1 MPVKGKTILIISGG
15 VEAVPIIER
24 AKALGL
30 TVAVSDG
37 NPDAPGFSIA
47 DFKIIASTY
56 DEKKTAELAG
66 ELDEAHKID
75 GVMAAAADVPLTVA
89 AVAERLGLPGI
100 SVNSARIVADKLLMK
115 ETFAASG
122 IPVPWFSQVRNAS
135 HLEKLLKEK
144 KALVIKPVDSR
155 GARGVV
161 RLVEGVDVEWAFEE
175 SVKNSP
181 SCRVMAEEWINGRQI
196 STESIVTPEGVI
208 TPGLS
213 DRNYEQ
219 LDRFAPFVIEDGGDL
234 PATLTEAERTEIDR
248 IIGKVARAIGMKSG
262 TIKGDIVI
270 GDNGP
275 IVIEVAARLSG
286 GYFCS
291 HTIPL
296 SSGTDFVAAAILL
309 SLGEKID
316 LDDYRPKIAR
326 AVCQRFLFPEPGIVR
341 KVEVPEMQEES
352 LAMLK
357 VYVKEG
363 DEVKRITSHPCR
375 AGMAVTTA
383 ETREG
388 ARAAIKKVFDRVTV
402 KVEPAIPA

>member
-30 TVAVSDG
+30 KVAVSDG
-37 NPDAPGFSIA
+37 NPDAPGFRLA

-56 DEKKTAELAG
+56 DEKKTAELAF
-66 ELDEAHKID
+66 ELNEAERID

-89 AVAERLGLPGI
+89 AVAERLKLPGI

-115 ETFAASG
+115 ETFSASG
-122 IPVPWFSQVRNAS
+122 VPVPWFSQVRSAV
-135 HLEKLLKEK
+135 HLEKLLWEK
-144 KALVIKPVDSR
+144 KTLVIKPVDSR

-161 RLVEGVDVEWAFEE
+161 RLVEGVDIAWAFDEAM
-175 SVKNSP
+175 KNSP
-181 SCRVMAEEWINGRQI
+181 SCRVMAEEWVNGRQI
-196 STESIVTPEGVI
+196 STESIITPDGVI

-219 LDRFAPFVIEDGGDL
+219 LERFAPFVIEDGGDL
-234 PATLTEAERTEIDR
+234 PAILTVDERAGIDR

-270 GDNGP
+270 GESGP
-275 IVIEVAARLSG
+275 VVIEVAARLSG

-296 SSGTDFVAAAILL
+296 STGTDFVGAAILL
-309 SLGEKID
+309 ALGEEIGLND
-316 LDDYRPKIAR
+316 FRPKAAK

-341 KVEVPEMQEES
+341 KVYVPEMQEES

-357 VYVKEG
+357 VYVKVG

-375 AGMAVTTA
+375 AGMAVTTGD
-383 ETREG
+383 TREG
-388 ARAAIKKVFDRVTV
+388 ARAAIKRVFDRVTV
-402 KVEPAIPA
+402 VVEPGIPV

>member
-30 TVAVSDG
+30 KVAVSDG
-37 NPDAPGFSIA
+37 NADAPGFRMA

-56 DEKKTAELAG
+56 DEKKTAELAF
-66 ELDEAHKID
+66 ELNEAERID

-89 AVAERLGLPGI
+89 FVAERLKLPGI

-122 IPVPWFSQVRNAS
+122 VPVPWFSQVRSAE
-135 HLEKLLKEK
+135 HLEKLLREK
-144 KALVIKPVDSR
+144 KTLVIKPVDSR

-161 RLVEGVDVEWAFEE
+161 RLNEGVDIAWAFDEAM
-175 SVKNSP
+175 KNSP

-196 STESIVTPEGVI
+196 STESIITPDGVI

-219 LDRFAPFVIEDGGDL
+219 LERFAPFVIEDGGDL
-234 PATLTEAERTEIDR
+234 PAILTADERAEIDR
-248 IIGKVARAIGMKSG
+248 IIGKVARSNGMKSG

-270 GDNGP
+270 GESGP

-286 GYFCS
+286 GYF
-291 HTIPL
+291 
-296 SSGTDFVAAAILL
+296 
-309 SLGEKID
+309 
-316 LDDYRPKIAR
+316 
-326 AVCQRFLFPEPGIVR
+326 
-341 KVEVPEMQEES
+341 
-352 LAMLK
+352 
-357 VYVKEG
+357 
-363 DEVKRITSHPCR
+363 
-375 AGMAVTTA
+375 AVT
-383 ETREG
+383 RYRSRR
-388 ARAAIKKVFDRVTV
+388 ARTLSGRRYCSPLARRYG
-402 KVEPAIPA
+402 